1 MATLSPLP
9 PGSSGARLDL
19 VADPTAQVSDSAH
32 VFVQVRFDVP
42 DRVVAK
48 ELGQLIADVLEIVR
62 FADALDV
69 ATARRIRPELRDQNI
84 SGALATFPTASDD
97 ELSRMVRRGH
107 RAEPNETRVVS
118 VRYSA
123 ASLHLLL
130 QSVPAVE
137 GTAYAAWALAFA
149 QDLAGR
155 IGEAWPPA
163 RDAVVAGRSRADA
176 LNRIDAVRAGT
187 YEAWNELQIVLYRLV
202 KEHLERA
209 APAYLSRALEPGG
222 QLPRLAGVESLVDAG
237 ISDQTIESYLRLARS
252 ISGVEVVDEPEPRR

>member
-1 MATLSPLP
+1 M
-9 PGSSGARLDL
+9 
-19 VADPTAQVSDSAH
+19 ADPTAHLPSASPAAH
-32 VFVQVRFDVP
+32 VFVQARFDVP
-42 DRVVAK
+42 DRVLAK
-48 ELGQLIADVLEIVR
+48 ELGVLVADVLEIVR

-107 RAEPNETRVVS
+107 RAEPNESRLVS
-118 VRYSA
+118 VRYGGGA
-123 ASLHLLL
+123 LHLLL

-149 QDLAGR
+149 HHLPER
-155 IGEAWPPA
+155 ISEVWAPA
-163 RDAVVAGRSRADA
+163 HDAVAGRARADA

-187 YEAWNELQIVLYRLV
+187 YEAWNELQIVMYRLI

-222 QLPRLAGVESLVDAG
+222 AYARSAGVESLVDAG

-252 ISGVEVVDEPEPRR
+252 IAAVEVVDEPEPRR

>member
-1 MATLSPLP
+1 MAALSPLR
-9 PGSSGARLDL
+9 PGLSGARLRL
-19 VADPTAQVSDSAH
+19 VADPTAHVSDSAH
-32 VFVQVRFDVP
+32 VFVQARFDVP

-48 ELGQLIADVLEIVR
+48 DLGQLIADVLEIVR

-118 VRYSA
+118 LRYSA

-149 QDLAGR
+149 QDLPGR

-163 RDAVVAGRSRADA
+163 RDAVAGRPRDDA

-209 APAYLSRALEPGG
+209 APAYLSRALEPGN